1 MLCSSVVVTSLS
13 PNFTRRDGDSD
24 TRYVLFAISAD
35 VCLGTA
41 FMLTSATVQ
50 RQWLTTI
57 VPQVVD
63 ISFGGHR
70 GVYIE

>member
-1 MLCSSVVVTSLS
+1 MIH
-13 PNFTRRDGDSD
+13 DM
-24 TRYVLFAISAD
+24 YYLFAISAD

-57 VPQVVD
+57 VPQFID

-70 GVYIE
+70 GVYIEG

>member
-1 MLCSSVVVTSLS
+1 MIQVI
-13 PNFTRRDGDSD
+13 
-24 TRYVLFAISAD
+24 FAINVTD

-57 VPQVVD
+57 VPQLID

-70 GVYIE
+70 GVYMEG